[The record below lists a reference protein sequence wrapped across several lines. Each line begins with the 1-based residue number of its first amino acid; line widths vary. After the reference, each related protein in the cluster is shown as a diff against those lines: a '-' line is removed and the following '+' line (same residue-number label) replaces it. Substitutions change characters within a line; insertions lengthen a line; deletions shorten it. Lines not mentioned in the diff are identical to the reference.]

1 MKTIITILYI
11 GLALNSFAGTGGI
24 SSITGVGNDRIDA
37 GTGGVVG
44 GVDDLDELKRYD
56 WNTIRKYVDKNYELD
71 LAGDI
76 VFIGKIV
83 SVFDVCINNDQV
95 RTIKKLPVYKRVWQ
109 GGSRGNESFKD
120 IEVGKKF
127 YSYPIFS
134 ESEERKCFG
143 KRNKNCKNVKVVKE
157 QNLSPKITLRK
168 NVSKSQRND
177 RQYVDVFSKNYDIPY
192 CK

>member
-1 MKTIITILYI
+1 MKTIITILFI

-24 SSITGVGNDRIDA
+24 SSITGVGNGRIDA

-44 GVDDLDELKRYD
+44 GVDDLDELKSYD
-56 WNTIRKYVDKNYELD
+56 WTTIRKYVDKNYKLD

-76 VFIGKIV
+76 AFVGKIV

-109 GGSRGNESFKD
+109 GGSRENERFKD
-120 IEVGKKF
+120 IEIGKKF
-127 YSYPIFS
+127 YSYPILS
-134 ESEERKCFG
+134 ESEERRCFG
-143 KRNKNCKNVKVVKE
+143 KRDNNCKIVKVVKE

-168 NVSKSQRND
+168 DVSRNHRND
-177 RQYVDVFSKNYDIPY
+177 RQFVDVFSKNYDIPY